1 MHTPHSSTSSSLQ
14 HYDQTQTSS
23 TSLPQQLQQ
32 QQQQQP
38 QQQQQQQ
45 VMMNNAPADYATPR
59 PSVENTGSKMDV
71 DSAAVAAGKFTF
83 RFCSEREFIWKRKEE
98 DEEGRAGIVES
109 GPGLILYIT

>member
-14 HYDQTQTSS
+14 QYDQTQTSS
-23 TSLPQQLQQ
+23 TSLPQQL
-32 QQQQQP
+32 
-38 QQQQQQQ
+38 QQQQQQ

-98 DEEGRAGIVES
+98 DEEGRARIIES

>member
-14 HYDQTQTSS
+14 QYDQTQTSS
-23 TSLPQQLQQ
+23 TSLPQQL
-32 QQQQQP
+32 
-38 QQQQQQQ
+38 QQQQQQ

-83 RFCSEREFIWKRKEE
+83 KFCSEREFIWKRKEE